1 MIAAYTKNLPGHL
14 NHSVLVKDVMLVDKG
29 IHIFQI
35 KDAMKIGVVG
45 GGAVGVEI
53 AGDILEDYKD
63 KADVYLIHPRETL
76 VNDKVNDSFQ
86 STVKNKLT
94 SLGVNMVLGK

>member
-1 MIAAYTKNLPGHL
+1 
-14 NHSVLVKDVMLVDKG
+14 MLADKG
-29 IHIFQI
+29 IHCFFQI

-53 AGDILEDYKD
+53 AGDILEDYKE

-86 STVKNKLT
+86 SAVKNKLT
-94 SLGVNMVLGK
+94 SLGVNMVLGE

>member
-1 MIAAYTKNLPGHL
+1 M
-14 NHSVLVKDVMLVDKG
+14 KDLMLADKG
-29 IHIFQI
+29 IHFFFQI

-53 AGDILEDYKD
+53 AGDILEDYTD

-86 STVKNKLT
+86 SAVKNKLT